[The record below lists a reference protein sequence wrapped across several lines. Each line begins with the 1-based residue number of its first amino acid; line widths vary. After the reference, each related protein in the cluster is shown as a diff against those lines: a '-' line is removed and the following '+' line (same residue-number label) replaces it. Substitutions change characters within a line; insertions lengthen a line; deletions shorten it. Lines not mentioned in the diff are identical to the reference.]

1 LQKEKMAIPRDG
13 RPDGKTFAECADL
26 EGASIAL
33 ALVLSIVLSI
43 AHFEDALQQCPA
55 AIIAEANH
63 AVFH

>member
-1 LQKEKMAIPRDG
+1 MARLLHNVRTWKGLALRWHCDG
-13 RPDGKTFAECADL
+13 
-26 EGASIAL
+26 IAL

-43 AHFEDALQQCPA
+43 AHFEDALQQCRA